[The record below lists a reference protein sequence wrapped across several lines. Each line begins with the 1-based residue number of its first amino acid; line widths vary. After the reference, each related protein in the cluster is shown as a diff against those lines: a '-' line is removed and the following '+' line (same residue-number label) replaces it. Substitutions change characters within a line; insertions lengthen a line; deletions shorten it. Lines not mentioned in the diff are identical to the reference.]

1 MDFKKPKVILAGLA
15 FLAALVWAFTFQKPD
30 NNLHL
35 VFCDVG
41 QGDATLISYQSV
53 QVLIDG
59 GPGSKVID
67 CLSENMPFWDRKIET
82 VVLTHPE
89 VDHFGGLV
97 EVIDKYD
104 IGQFIVNQIVP
115 SSTEAGFWELRQRV
129 LNKAAE
135 IHSPQAGEEI
145 QIGQV
150 GLKVLWP
157 KQKLGDASLWQD
169 KKADKQAV
177 LGATSIGGDLN
188 DTSVVLELSYGNFQA
203 ILPGDIS
210 SLFEGQ
216 LSLEDVEVLK
226 VGHHG
231 SKYSTDNQFL
241 DKITPEL
248 AVISVGKN
256 SYGHPTKE
264 VLSRLT
270 EKGIKIARTDENGQI
285 EVITDGRTWNTHLQ
299 KQF

>member
-1 MDFKKPKVILAGLA
+1 MDLKKTKVFIAGLA

-35 VFCDVG
+35 VFCDVD

-82 VVLTHPE
+82 VVLTHPQA
-89 VDHFGGLV
+89 DHFGGLI

-104 IGQFIVNQIVP
+104 VGQFIANQIAP
-115 SSTEAGFWELRQRV
+115 SSETAGFWELRQRI
-129 LNKAAE
+129 LNEGVE

-145 QIGQV
+145 LIGEV
-150 GLKVLWP
+150 RLNVLWP
-157 KQKLGDASLWQD
+157 KQKLGDSSLWQD
-169 KKADKQAV
+169 KTADRQAV
-177 LGATSIGGDLN
+177 LGAASYAGDLN
-188 DTSVVLELSYGNFQA
+188 DTSVVLELSYRDFQA
-203 ILPGDIS
+203 LLVGDIT
-210 SLFEGQ
+210 SLVDNQ

-226 VGHHG
+226 VAHHG

-256 SYGHPTKE
+256 SFGHPTAD
-264 VLSRLT
+264 VLDRLT
-270 EKGIKIARTDENGQI
+270 QKGVGIARTDENG
-285 EVITDGRTWNTHLQ
+285 EVIITTDGKTWSSHLQ
-299 KQF
+299 RQ